1 MNKFYIETNGGWGDS
16 KIVLSKNM
24 IFSESSN
31 LARKLVYLVST
42 VSIYL
47 GKETLYLS
55 TFLVAL
61 DMWRQ
66 TVEGQVDTQRSFIFT
81 ANVATAFWERNRGN
95 KHQVKKSFAFVAF
108 VDRIRCLS
116 VKSIIFSSSS

>member
-31 LARKLVYLVST
+31 SARKLVYLVST

-95 KHQVKKSFAFVAF
+95 KHQVKKSFAFV
-108 VDRIRCLS
+108 DRIRCLS
-116 VKSIIFSSSS
+116 VKSIIFSSNS